1 MINKQYMLSRLRQAV
16 ERYNMIESG
25 DVIAVGLSGG
35 KDSVSL
41 LTLLA
46 DMRRF
51 YPKRFDVKAI
61 SVDLGFDRTDGL
73 FEPLVRLCGEIG
85 VEYHIEKNQIA
96 KIVFNERK
104 EKNPCSLCAKL
115 RRGAL
120 VDSALRF
127 KANKLALGHHLDDAA
142 ETFMMNLVNEGR
154 LGCYSPVTLYEDKSL
169 CVIRPLVMTR
179 ETEIIGYVRAYSLP
193 IVKSPCP
200 EDKMTAREETKSF
213 IREVEKLKPG
223 FRKQII
229 RAMEKSGLD
238 GWGFSENKNNIQ
250 D

>member
-1 MINKQYMLSRLRQAV
+1 MLSRLRQAAD
-16 ERYNMIESG
+16 RYGMIESG
-25 DVIAVGLSGG
+25 DVVAVGLSGG
-35 KDSVSL
+35 KDSVAL

-46 DMRRF
+46 EMRRF
-51 YPKRFDVKAI
+51 YPKRFEVKAI
-61 SVDLGFDRTDGL
+61 TVDMGFDGTDGM
-73 FEPLVRLCGEIG
+73 FDPLIVLCGEIG
-85 VEYHIEKNQIA
+85 VEHHIEKTQIA
-96 KIVFNERK
+96 SIVFNERQ

-120 VDSALRF
+120 VDSAKRLG
-127 KANKLALGHHLDDAA
+127 ANKLALAHHVDDAA
-142 ETFMMNLVNEGR
+142 ETFMMNLINEGR

-169 CVIRPLVMTR
+169 CVLRPLVMTR
-179 ETEIIGYVRAYSLP
+179 EAEIIGYVRAYNLP

-200 EDKMTAREETKSF
+200 EDKMTLREETKSL
-213 IREVEKLKPG
+213 IRQVEKLKPG

-238 GWGFSENKNNIQ
+238 GWGFSEKENNTQ

>member
-1 MINKQYMLSRLRQAV
+1 MLSRLRQAAD
-16 ERYNMIESG
+16 RYKMLESG
-25 DVIAVGLSGG
+25 DVVAVGLSGG
-35 KDSVSL
+35 KDSVAL

-46 DMRRF
+46 EMRRF
-51 YPKRFDVKAI
+51 YPQKFEVKAV
-61 SVDLGFDRTDGL
+61 SVDMGFDGTDGL
-73 FEPLVRLCGEIG
+73 FEPLVRLCDEIG
-85 VEYHIEKNQIA
+85 VEYYIEKTQIA
-96 KIVFNERK
+96 PIVFDERK

-120 VDSALRF
+120 VDSALRLG
-127 KANKLALGHHLDDAA
+127 ANKLALGHHLDDAA
-142 ETFMMNLVNEGR
+142 ETFMMNLINEGR

-179 ETEIIGYVRAYSLP
+179 EAEIIGYMRTYELP

-200 EDKMTAREETKSF
+200 EDKMTVREETKSF
-213 IREVEKLKPG
+213 IRQAEKLKPG

-238 GWGFSENKNNIQ
+238 GWGFSEKENNIL